1 MLRLKVSD
9 PAFQARIAGEDREFG
24 VGKGTMDRSLQEHLK
39 RLHQLHQQLNEVQQE
54 LDRGPKLIKSRQAA
68 TQQKQA
74 DLDAQRE
81 RTTQLRMA
89 ADRKSLQL
97 KTNEARM
104 QELRTKLNQA
114 SSNREFDVLRTQIDA
129 DKMANSVLEDEI
141 LESLEQV
148 DAGQIAGKR
157 MEQEL
162 VACKVEEGKAA
173 EKVAA
178 AEAGLRARA
187 ADLQSQMAES
197 EAHLPPD
204 VVGAYRRMVQ
214 AYGAGALAEV
224 NNKVCSFCYVQ
235 LPAQMVLQLK
245 SGQLLFCKTCGR
257 LLYPGDDE

>member
-1 MLRLKVSD
+1 
-9 PAFQARIAGEDREFG
+9 
-24 VGKGTMDRSLQEHLK
+24 MDRSLHEHLK
-39 RLHQLHQQLNEVQQE
+39 RLHQLHQQLSQVQQE
-54 LDRGPKLIKSRQAA
+54 LDRGPKLIKTRKAA
-68 TQQKQA
+68 SQQKQA

-81 RTTQLRMA
+81 RTTQLRMS

-104 QELRTKLNQA
+104 QDLRTKLNQA

-141 LESLEQV
+141 LEALEQV
-148 DAGQIAGKR
+148 DAGQISGKR

-162 VACKVEEGKAA
+162 VVCKTEEVKAA

-178 AEAGLRARA
+178 TEAGLKAQA
-187 ADLQSQMAES
+187 IDLHSQMGDS
-197 EAHLPPD
+197 EKHLPTD
-204 VVGAYRRMVQ
+204 IVVTYRRMVQ

-235 LPAQMVLQLK
+235 LPAQMFLQLK

-257 LLYPGDDE
+257 LLYPGDDD

>member
-1 MLRLKVSD
+1 
-9 PAFQARIAGEDREFG
+9 
-24 VGKGTMDRSLQEHLK
+24 MDRSLQEHLK
-39 RLHQLHQQLNEVQQE
+39 RLHQLHQQLHTVQQE
-54 LDRGPKLIKSRQAA
+54 LERGPKLIKARQAA
-68 TQQKQA
+68 SQQKQT

-104 QELRTKLNQA
+104 QDLRTKLNQA
-114 SSNREFDVLRTQIDA
+114 ASNREFDVLRTQIDA

-141 LESLEQV
+141 LEALEQV
-148 DAGQIAGKR
+148 DAGQLAGKR

-162 VACKVEEGKAA
+162 VVCKTEEVKAA

-178 AEAGLRARA
+178 TEAGLKAKA
-187 ADLQSQMAES
+187 AELRGEMGSS
-197 EAHLPPD
+197 EKHLPAD
-204 VVGAYRRMVQ
+204 ILTTYKRMVQ

-235 LPAQMVLQLK
+235 LPAQMSLQLN

-257 LLYPGDDE
+257 LLYLGEDD